1 MDSAVNQ
8 LLNPTNSISLYG
20 IGLILALAGMAY
32 AVLRIR
38 AWYRDGDDPAD
49 TQREMLRQFR
59 ESTLRGDLSD
69 EEFRSIKGQMNRREN
84 RR

>member
-8 LLNPTNSISLYG
+8 LLNHTNSISLYG